1 MNEDVKPKL
10 EFLRTQLKT
19 NIDGFRARQ
28 ADSRRKAFL
37 IRMAVVVLG
46 ALTTILLGLK
56 ANTLFSSYDSAMS
69 AAALFLSATIPIFSA
84 WDAFYDHR
92 WLWIRYTSAQ
102 QGLYG
107 ILDDLEYA
115 GPNISGD
122 KLDELYMRFR
132 AVLQEA
138 NSAWMDKRTKME
150 MGDASKNDR
159 S

>member
-1 MNEDVKPKL
+1 MNEDVNTKL
-10 EFLRTQLKT
+10 DFLRTQLKT

-28 ADSRRKAFL
+28 ADSKRKGFL
-37 IRMAVVVLG
+37 IRMTVVVLG
-46 ALTTILLGLK
+46 ALTTVLLGLK

-69 AAALFLSATIPIFSA
+69 AAALVLSATIPIFSA

-92 WLWIRYTSAQ
+92 WLWIRYAAAQ

-115 GPNISGD
+115 GPNISSD
-122 KLDELYMRFR
+122 KLDELYARFR
-132 AVLQEA
+132 AVLQET
-138 NSAWMDKRTKME
+138 NSAWRDKVTKME
-150 MGDASKNDR
+150 MGDASKSDR